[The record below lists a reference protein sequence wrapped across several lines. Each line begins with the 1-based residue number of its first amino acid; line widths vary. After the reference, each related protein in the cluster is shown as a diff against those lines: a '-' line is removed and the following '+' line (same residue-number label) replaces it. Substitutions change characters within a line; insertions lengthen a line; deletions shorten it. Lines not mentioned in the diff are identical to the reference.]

1 MFYDNLKAICNKKNI
16 KITPLVL
23 ECGGTKGVIPNSD
36 IVMRLSV
43 RLNVPTDVLLFG
55 KEKSSTTEQL
65 TADEQELLTYYKELD
80 LMKKGQVIE
89 RARVLLEQ
97 SNIPLKEPENTIF
110 IEYYS
115 LPVSAGMGLQDYN
128 GR

>member
-1 MFYDNLKAICNKKNI
+1 MWWYKRCYWW
-16 KITPLVL
+16 L
-23 ECGGTKGVIPNSD
+23 EKGATPNSD

-80 LMKKGQVIE
+80 LMKKVKS
-89 RARVLLEQ
+89 
-97 SNIPLKEPENTIF
+97 SNVPGSF
-110 IEYYS
+110 
-115 LPVSAGMGLQDYN
+115 
-128 GR
+128 